1 MQRADRSDLKPS
13 ILAAVALHGVV
24 LGSGLLVWPW
34 TGKPVQI
41 ANVTAV
47 TLTPS
52 PAAPPPPALQAP
64 EAQTAAAPDPIAK
77 PAPPVPPQ
85 LTPSP
90 PVPTPP
96 KPAAAKPQPAPTPPK
111 PAPTPTKIDP
121 HAIPKPTQSKPQS
134 KTKAEDADFLSSLT
148 SSLDK
153 SAAKSQAKPSA
164 ATRGPPRVETAPVA
178 RDGPGAEQATADAAS
193 AVGARLN
200 RIWNK
205 SCGVEGFRELV
216 IRVKFN
222 LTAEGALQG
231 PPQVLDA
238 AQPGNAVWQA
248 AADRAVRAVR
258 QAAPFSELPRE
269 TYSQWRTFT
278 AIFNGK
284 EACQNQ

>member
-1 MQRADRSDLKPS
+1 MRSQDRTDLKPS
-13 ILAAVALHGVV
+13 VLAALALHAAV

-64 EAQTAAAPDPIAK
+64 EAQTAAAPEPTPK

-85 LTPSP
+85 LTPTP
-90 PVPTPP
+90 PVPSPP

-121 HAIPKPTQSKPQS
+121 HAIPKPAQAKPQA
-134 KTKAEDADFLSSLT
+134 KTKADDADFLSSLT
-148 SSLDK
+148 TSLDK
-153 SAAKSQAKPSA
+153 TAARAQAKPTA

-205 SCGVEGFRELV
+205 SCGVEGFRDLV

-222 LTAEGALQG
+222 LTPEGALQG
-231 PPQVLDA
+231 VPQVLDV
-238 AQPGNAVWQA
+238 AQPGNSVWQA
-248 AADRAVRAVR
+248 AADRAVRAVV
-258 QAAPFSELPRE
+258 QAAPFAELPRQ
-269 TYSQWRTFT
+269 TYGQWKTFT